1 MDLDSLYNIKE
12 NKKDKI
18 VVSLVSESHPIFQAH
33 FPQNHILP
41 GFCHIEI
48 LTRVLGDNI
57 NKINFMKLQQKIL
70 PKDIVTYEIET
81 KNNKRKIKILNKNNI
96 VGKIQYEF

>member
-1 MDLDSLYNIKE
+1 VDLDSLYNIKE